1 MYGRRFI
8 WTLIRLWLAAMVLSA
23 VSCNKPIMEDEDFA
37 PSSRPGSQAESEVSV
52 EFRIL
57 DPDAVPD
64 TKADNSS
71 NWGEYDNTASEKV
84 INNLY
89 LFVTDYDTETKE
101 ETVEEA
107 VKVDLVAGD
116 FTSEGV
122 KVGHTFR
129 LSPGIKHFYVGAN
142 MTEEHVN
149 AFKNKTTM
157 RADSYESALEMVMDN
172 YAVKDGSGTNILM
185 FSAPAT
191 DEYEPAVSDID
202 ITGKRYIYL
211 KAQLK
216 RLVSKVMVVGEY
228 KDQNGVLQTKPLT
241 DSPNRGSDEI
251 WYIQTKEGFFFD
263 FQVILNNTNRALNI
277 AETFS
282 DGSPLFNIDPNWNL
296 GDVVMK
302 DGSLIRYKDMFDVA
316 GNFSSWE
323 REQLEERLED
333 ASEWWCM
340 DVPSKESSYMGKGLY
355 CLENTVSDDSGLNLD
370 EKIEAA
376 YLATTHVYIKARFA
390 PNVVYGTST
399 SQPNSTSTPDK
410 IGNMSWCYDRDG
422 NNPYTFYVLEES
434 SSKKYYTSIGVTNW
448 ISGSTADEKFSKV
461 TEYTGGW
468 VYFKTFFESG
478 GKATGEG
485 AITYEGIDSWGI
497 RRNDY
502 CVLTIRDVVNWGSVE
517 PGEPYIKVKAETA
530 DWVKRGKTEIEI
542 IPE

>member
-23 VSCNKPIMEDEDFA
+23 VSCNKPIMEDDDFV

-57 DPDAVPD
+57 DPDAAPD

-191 DEYEPAVSDID
+191 DEYEPTVSDID

-216 RLVSKVMVVGEY
+216 RLVSKVMVVGNY
-228 KDQNGVLQTKPLT
+228 KGAVVNPDGRTGTIN
-241 DSPNRGSDEI
+241 
-251 WYIQTKEGFFFD
+251 YIKTSEGFFFD
-263 FQVILNNTNRALNI
+263 FQVVLNNTNRALDI

-282 DGSPLFNIDPNWNL
+282 DGSDLFNLDPNWNL
-296 GDVVMK
+296 SDMVKNGDQ
-302 DGSLIRYKDMFDVA
+302 IRYEDMFDVA
-316 GNFSSWE
+316 GNFTTWDGD
-323 REQLEERLED
+323 QLKERLESTSD
-333 ASEWWCM
+333 WWCM
-340 DVPSKESSYMGKGLY
+340 DVPSNKSEYLGKGLY
-355 CLENTVSDDSGLNLD
+355 CLENTVYDDYGNLTS
-370 EKIEAA
+370 EKKMEAA
-376 YLATTHVYIKARFA
+376 YLATTHVYIKARFV
-390 PNVVYGTST
+390 PITVYGV
-399 SQPNSTSTPDK
+399 SQAGTINDDPSTPEDEQEIRLSHLYWNTDK
-410 IGNMSWCYDRDG
+410 NG
-422 NNPYTFYVLEES
+422 NNPYTFYVENGS
-434 SSKKYYTSIGVTNW
+434 SPKKFYTTTGVTNW
-448 ISGSTADEKFSKV
+448 AASDYSKF

-468 VYFKTFFESG
+468 VYFRTFFEEG
-478 GKATGEG
+478 GKDDLDNQ
-485 AITYEGIDSWGI
+485 ITYDGIEHWGI

-502 CVLTIRDVVNWGSVE
+502 CILTINSIENWGETS
-517 PGEPYIKVKAETA
+517 PGEAFIKVKSETVP
-530 DWVKRGKTEIEI
+530 WVKVGKSDITVT
-542 IPE
+542 PE

>member
-8 WTLIRLWLAAMVLSA
+8 WTIIRLWLAAMVLSA
-23 VSCNKPIMEDEDFA
+23 VSCNKPIMEDEDFV

-57 DPDAVPD
+57 DPDAAPD

-228 KDQNGVLQTKPLT
+228 DGTKTNAQGRAGETINYIRTENGL
-241 DSPNRGSDEI
+241 
-251 WYIQTKEGFFFD
+251 FFD
-263 FQVILNNTNRALNI
+263 LQVILNNTNRALNI

-323 REQLEERLED
+323 REQLEERLES

-355 CLENTVSDDSGLNLD
+355 CLENTVSDDSGLSSN
-370 EKIEAA
+370 EKIKAA
-376 YLATTHVYIKARFA
+376 YLATTHVYLKARFV
-390 PNVVYGTST
+390 PFIINGDSD
-399 SQPNSTSTPDK
+399 NSENTTDERISHLWWNTDQS
-410 IGNMSWCYDRDG
+410 GVHR
-422 NNPYTFYVLEES
+422 YTFYIDKEKGRFFTTTGVKRWVGDNGVNY
-434 SSKKYYTSIGVTNW
+434 KKTDG
-448 ISGSTADEKFSKV
+448 TAWTWDDFEM
-461 TEYTGGW
+461 YTGGW